1 MWALIWKIVLVFT
14 FAAYSIMFLIVSIGG
29 IGDIK
34 KFFEDLKSPSE
45 EK

>member
-14 FAAYSIMFLIVSIGG
+14 FSAYSIMFVIVAIGG

-34 KFFEDLKSPSE
+34 KFFEDLKMPSE
-45 EK
+45 E